1 MDTLNGGPV
10 ISFEEAGRKYLHW
23 QFWNLFLMFF
33 CNYKRCLKAENLF
46 CYHLLQF
53 ISFVPI
59 TAVVIYWHGDLH
71 SSFTIEKTKVASLF
85 AKCCLIWLFLFTY
98 KWRTFFIKRLILK
111 KLQIYAR
118 CELPYNLTS
127 V

>member
-1 MDTLNGGPV
+1 
-10 ISFEEAGRKYLHW
+10 
-23 QFWNLFLMFF
+23 MFF

-71 SSFTIEKTKVASLF
+71 SSFTIEKP
-85 AKCCLIWLFLFTY
+85 
-98 KWRTFFIKRLILK
+98 
-111 KLQIYAR
+111 KLQV
-118 CELPYNLTS
+118 CLPSAVLFDYFFLLTS
-127 V
+127 EGPSL